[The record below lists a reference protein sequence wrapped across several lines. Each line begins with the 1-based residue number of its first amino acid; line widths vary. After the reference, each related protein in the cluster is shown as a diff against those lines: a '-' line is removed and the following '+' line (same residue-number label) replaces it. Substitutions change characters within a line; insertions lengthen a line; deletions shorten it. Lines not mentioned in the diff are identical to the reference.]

1 MTTRD
6 GIILRRLKA
15 KVAERLPLNRLVLF
29 GSRARG
35 DNEPDSDIDVL
46 VVLDG
51 PVSRESEEYVR
62 SCAWEL
68 SYENGVVIFPLVVAR
83 TEWEEGPTSA
93 SLLAVAVG
101 NEGVEV

>member
-1 MTTRD
+1 VTTRD
-6 GIILRRLKA
+6 SLILQRLKA
-15 KVAERLPLNRLVLF
+15 RVAERLPLSRLVLF

>member
-1 MTTRD
+1 VTTRD
-6 GIILRRLKA
+6 SVILRRLKA
-15 KVAERLPLNRLVLF
+15 RIAERLPLNRLVLF

-35 DNEPDSDIDVL
+35 DNEPDSDVDVL

-51 PVSRESEEYVR
+51 RVSRESEEYVR
-62 SCAWEL
+62 TCAWEL

-83 TEWEEGPTSA
+83 REWEEGPTSA

>member
-1 MTTRD
+1 MTTEDR
-6 GIILRRLKA
+6 LLLQRLKA
-15 KVAERLPLNRLVLF
+15 KIVERLPLRRLVLF

-35 DNEPDSDIDVL
+35 DNEPDSDVDVL

-51 PVSRESEEYVR
+51 PVSHESEEYVR

-83 TEWEEGPTSA
+83 TEWEEGPASA
-93 SLLAVAVG
+93 SLLAAAVG
-101 NEGVEV
+101 NEGIEV

>member
-1 MTTRD
+1 MTTKDRL
-6 GIILRRLKA
+6 ILEQLKA
-15 KVAERLPLNRLVLF
+15 KVAQRLPLSRIVLF

-35 DNEPDSDIDVL
+35 DNEPDSDVDVL
-46 VVLDG
+46 VLLEG
-51 PVSRESEEYVR
+51 SVSRESEEYVR

-83 TEWEEGPTSA
+83 AEWEEGLTSA

-101 NEGVEV
+101 KEGVEV

>member
-6 GIILRRLKA
+6 SLILRRLKA
-15 KVAERLPLNRLVLF
+15 KVAERLPLSRLVLF

-51 PVSRESEEYVR
+51 TVSRESEEYVR

-83 TEWEEGPTSA
+83 AEWEEGPTSA